1 MATGV
6 SRLNGQFATASYLVS
21 SGSFTGIVNLF
32 EWEVTVTTELAD
44 VTAHG
49 DYWKTNVV
57 LRQSWTARARGYFT
71 SGGVASYL
79 NQWAIGSGG
88 AYTDPVATY
97 FTGYNVAT
105 GQNAGN
111 IIFQGQG
118 FVTRGNIS
126 VPMAIVEQEFEVEGS
141 GSPLVLG

>member
-1 MATGV
+1 MATAV
-6 SRLNGQFATASYLVS
+6 SRLNGQFATASFNTAV
-21 SGSFTGIVNLF
+21 GTFTSIANLF
-32 EWEVTVTTELAD
+32 EWEVTITTELAD

-71 SGGVASYL
+71 SGAVASYL
-79 NQWAIGSGG
+79 AAWAQGTTD
-88 AYTDPVATY
+88 AYTDPVVTY
-97 FTGYNVAT
+97 FAGYNIAS
-105 GQNAGN
+105 GQGAPN

-126 VPMAIVEQEFEVEGS
+126 VPMAMIEQEIEIEGT
-141 GSPLVLG
+141 GSPHVLG

>member
-1 MATGV
+1 MATAV
-6 SRLNGQFATASYLVS
+6 SRLNGQFATASFN
-21 SGSFTGIVNLF
+21 SGSGTFTAIVNLF
-32 EWEVTVTTELAD
+32 EWEVTIATELAD

-71 SGGVASYL
+71 SGAVASYL
-79 NQWAIGSGG
+79 AAWAVGSGG
-88 AYTDPVATY
+88 AYTDPAATY
-97 FTGYNVAT
+97 FTGYNVSS
-105 GQNAGN
+105 GQGAPN

-118 FVTRGNIS
+118 FVTRGNLS
-126 VPMAIVEQEFEVEGS
+126 VPMAMVEQEIEIEGS